1 MKILIADDDAV
12 SRRLLQSY
20 LEKWGH
26 QVSVA
31 EDGAAAWRAFEA
43 EPFPIV
49 ISDWMMPGMDGV
61 ELLRRIRAH
70 GRAGYVYTILVTA
83 RAQKEDVVEGMEA
96 GADDFVTK
104 PFDRD
109 ELRVRLRAGER
120 IIGLEQEL
128 SAARAALQQR
138 EGGPSAGAPPAP
150 LGALEAAEGEV
161 ARIAGNLV
169 TGGPVP
175 EAVAALAAVRARL
188 GELRT
193 SLTSP

>member
-26 QVSVA
+26 EVTVA
-31 EDGAAAWRAFEA
+31 EDGDAAWRAFEA

-61 ELLRRIRAH
+61 ELVRRIRGH
-70 GRAGYVYTILVTA
+70 ERAGYVYTVLVTA

-120 IIGLEQEL
+120 IVQLEREL
-128 SAARAALQQR
+128 AAARARLAEL
-138 EGGPSAGAPPAP
+138 GG
-150 LGALEAAEGEV
+150 
-161 ARIAGNLV
+161 
-169 TGGPVP
+169 
-175 EAVAALAAVRARL
+175 
-188 GELRT
+188 
-193 SLTSP
+193 